1 MAKIST
7 GGPTTPTPELV
18 DPAGTDGAHDVEGGS
33 GDKVAGPEAVVDTL
47 DVSEGGAER
56 GGGDASP
63 PKPEVAGAKASLTS
77 LSLRN
82 ATTPPASRGPA
93 EPSSE
98 SIMLDD
104 LNLGESTDTGPSFE
118 MTPTTAGA
126 NSSGVE
132 ISADDGVMEITEGET
147 FGDPFDGRW
156 EILHP
161 GVLAGL
167 TPRSPDAAFEGPPLT
182 GDPIRL
188 RFRLKEPAPG
198 RVFNVRVP
206 GPELS
211 RKDAVRAQ
219 AKNAAKIMDRLGNG
233 GLGRFKKV
241 QLEPGG
247 EMNVMNPQFKE
258 GGDLHQEFGV
268 LKAERL
274 EFTSGNDA
282 VLHHIGG
289 RVDTGHKDYFRER
302 SFDPRFR
309 ESDQPPKG
317 RPSDNEAEALAKSI
331 RKACIHGALV
341 IGDGASPVP
350 EATPTRDSRTL
361 EDVRAAI
368 EAVTALPVVER
379 PFEPL
384 LQKVNDALKPDGA
397 RTKDVVKVASQV
409 PEDFEAVS
417 AAREGLE
424 RKREALAREAAAGE
438 ADLDGLKERFADYQ
452 QGRKD
457 YEEGLV
463 DYKDDC
469 EAFIKYLQ
477 GCLDGRC

>member
-1 MAKIST
+1 M
-7 GGPTTPTPELV
+7 
-18 DPAGTDGAHDVEGGS
+18 
-33 GDKVAGPEAVVDTL
+33 
-47 DVSEGGAER
+47 
-56 GGGDASP
+56 
-63 PKPEVAGAKASLTS
+63 
-77 LSLRN
+77 
-82 ATTPPASRGPA
+82 
-93 EPSSE
+93 
-98 SIMLDD
+98 
-104 LNLGESTDTGPSFE
+104 
-118 MTPTTAGA
+118 
-126 NSSGVE
+126 
-132 ISADDGVMEITEGET
+132 
-147 FGDPFDGRW
+147 
-156 EILHP
+156 
-161 GVLAGL
+161 LAGL

-361 EDVRAAI
+361 EDVRGAIAA
-368 EAVTALPVVER
+368 AALPLPER

-384 LQKVNDALKPDGA
+384 LQKVSEALKPDGP
-397 RTKDVVKVASQV
+397 RTKDVAEVVNQV
-409 PEDFEAVS
+409 LEDFKAVS
-417 AAREGLE
+417 AAREVLE
-424 RKREALAREAAAGE
+424 RKREALAREAAAGD
-438 ADLDGLKERFADYQ
+438 ADLDVLKERFADYQ
-452 QGRKD
+452 QGQRD
-457 YEEGLV
+457 YEEGLAA
-463 DYKDDC
+463 YEDDC
-469 EAFIKYLQ
+469 EAFIQYLQ
-477 GCLDGRC
+477 GCLDGRY